1 MPSPSTKISKLLA
14 HQRALVFTALKKP
27 FLESQIGSTEVKSI
41 KYDFDAFRNL
51 LNKFDK
57 LSGQPYDG
65 VRVYFASYK
74 KDITND
80 PQGTRY
86 IPAGQNK
93 KMTLIFVATTAGVD
107 LPNGTHVHNDDLDN
121 CYIIDRDDK
130 IQNLKPEVTASNWI
144 REYQIKKMPSFEKN
158 GKDETGNPDFEE
170 TKSIWYAKEFFLR
183 NPGSPPQGFLDYL
196 DAIAS
201 AGNIVDDI
209 EILLAGYLYGENG
222 YKNKLKLAYE
232 YQLTLV
238 FKVQYESGEVDAK
251 PIKSFL
257 SFTAKDDKRIS
268 SDYNDT
274 GNPCPPPAGG
284 CKTLGSKLPV

>member
-1 MPSPSTKISKLLA
+1 MPSPSTKISKMLA
-14 HQRALVFTALKKP
+14 HQRALVFKALKKP
-27 FLESQIGSTEVKSI
+27 FLESEIGSTEVESI

-51 LNKFDK
+51 LNTFNE
-57 LSGQPYDG
+57 LSGQEYDG

-74 KDITND
+74 KDIKND
-80 PQGTRY
+80 SQGTKY

-93 KMTLIFVATTAGVD
+93 KMTLIFVATTKGAD
-107 LPNGTHVHNDDLDN
+107 LPDGIHVHNDDLDN

-130 IQNLKPEVTASNWI
+130 IQKLNPGATASKWI
-144 REYQIKKMPSFEKN
+144 REYQNKKMPSFEKN
-158 GKDETGNPDFEE
+158 GKDETGNPKFEE
-170 TKSIWYAKEFFLR
+170 TKSIWYAKQVFLR
-183 NPGSPPQGFLDYL
+183 NPGSSPQGFLDNL
-196 DAIAS
+196 DAIVS

-222 YKNKLKLAYE
+222 YENKLKLVYE

-238 FKVQYESGEVDAK
+238 FKVQYESGEADAK

-257 SFTAKDDKRIS
+257 SFTAKDDKRVS

-274 GNPCPPPAGG
+274 GNPCPPPSGN
-284 CKTLGSKLPV
+284 CKTLGSRLPV